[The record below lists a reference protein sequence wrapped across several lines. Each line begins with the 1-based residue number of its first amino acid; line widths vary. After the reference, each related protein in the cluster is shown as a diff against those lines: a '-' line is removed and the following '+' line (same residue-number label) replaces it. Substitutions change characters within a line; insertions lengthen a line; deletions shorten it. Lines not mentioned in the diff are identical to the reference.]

1 MISPAQ
7 WIHTMQQGPHVAR
20 PFIVEQA
27 RLYLVAQ
34 VTADPKTRALSTTEL
49 SDALWPAAHAIGEAI
64 TLRKSM
70 VDLLLKC
77 AKHELSDCAARGA
90 ITGRRFMGKQVR
102 PWFWIAP
109 PIMGGPI
116 SSIKWPDS
124 STKGAYERLVDAI
137 KMSPPGPMLTAR
149 AAGQIADVILS
160 KADIM
165 FKQGDSHEDHTGD

>member
-27 RLYLVAQ
+27 RLFLSSEPNDTPKNMS
-34 VTADPKTRALSTTEL
+34 TATLSEC
-49 SDALWPAAHAIGEAI
+49 LWPAAHAIGEAI

-77 AKHELSDCAARGA
+77 AKHELSDCCKQGSPS
-90 ITGRRFMGKQVR
+90 GRLFMGKAVK
-102 PWFWIAP
+102 PWIWFTP
-109 PIMGGPI
+109 PVMGGPI
-116 SSIKWPDS
+116 SSIKWAGSKPA
-124 STKGAYERLVDAI
+124 GAREQLIDAI
-137 KMSPPGPMLTAR
+137 KLSPPGPMLTAR

-160 KADIM
+160 KADII
-165 FKQGDSHEDHTGD
+165 FKQGGEHEDHTGD